1 MGHVLSGCFV
11 RRQQPVKISCLSS
24 GTPRSTREREREC
37 VCINVLSFVWVMCC
51 LDVSSVVSS
60 LSRCLVFRQA
70 PRVKREREKERE
82 SVCVLMC

>member
-1 MGHVLSGCFV
+1 MFRPSSAACQDVSSFV
-11 RRQQPVKISCLSS
+11 RHPALN
-24 GTPRSTREREREC
+24 EREKERESVC

-60 LSRCLVFRQA
+60 LSRCLVFRLA
-70 PRVKREREKERE
+70 PRVKRERERERERE